1 MFLYFFFSQKISS
14 NLLFHAPLFGSP
26 SAGCVVLYWLIY
38 CNIKQ
43 EVESLLSGQDNFK
56 EGWSNLAFWFSS
68 SVILEEEEGATFG
81 GVLFEIILVTFGA
94 IVVEVVVVLV
104 GTREVD
110 LVLLLSLF
118 LSLNFFP
125 FTIVT
130 LAVVG
135 IGLGVVVV
143 VDLVLPVWVG
153 TIGWAKSQAPFFSW
167 KKLYMLDPIFCFQRV
182 LGAPI

>member
-1 MFLYFFFSQKISS
+1 M
-14 NLLFHAPLFGSP
+14 
-26 SAGCVVLYWLIY
+26 
-38 CNIKQ
+38 
-43 EVESLLSGQDNFK
+43 
-56 EGWSNLAFWFSS
+56 
-68 SVILEEEEGATFG
+68 
-81 GVLFEIILVTFGA
+81 TFGA

-110 LVLLLSLF
+110 LVLLLLF

-143 VDLVLPVWVG
+143 VVDLVLPVWVG
-153 TIGWAKSQAPFFSW
+153 TTGWAKSQAPFFSW
-167 KKLYMLDPIFCFQRV
+167 KKLYMLDPIFCFQQV

>member
-1 MFLYFFFSQKISS
+1 MLQGLYFFFSPKISS

-38 CNIKQ
+38 CKIKQ

-56 EGWSNLAFWFSS
+56 EGRSNLAFWFSS
-68 SVILEEEEGATFG
+68 SVILEEGATFG

-94 IVVEVVVVLV
+94 IVVEVVVLA

-110 LVLLLSLF
+110 LVLLLF

-135 IGLGVVVV
+135 IGLEVVVVV

-153 TIGWAKSQAPFFSW
+153 TTGWAKSQAPLFSRN
-167 KKLYMLDPIFCFQRV
+167 KLHLHVGFNILFSA
-182 LGAPI
+182 GS

>member
-1 MFLYFFFSQKISS
+1 M
-14 NLLFHAPLFGSP
+14 
-26 SAGCVVLYWLIY
+26 
-38 CNIKQ
+38 
-43 EVESLLSGQDNFK
+43 
-56 EGWSNLAFWFSS
+56 
-68 SVILEEEEGATFG
+68 EEEEGATFG

-94 IVVEVVVVLV
+94 IVVEVVVLV

-143 VDLVLPVWVG
+143 VVDLVLPVWVG
-153 TIGWAKSQAPFFSW
+153 TIGWAKSQAPFFSG

>member
-1 MFLYFFFSQKISS
+1 M
-14 NLLFHAPLFGSP
+14 
-26 SAGCVVLYWLIY
+26 
-38 CNIKQ
+38 
-43 EVESLLSGQDNFK
+43 
-56 EGWSNLAFWFSS
+56 
-68 SVILEEEEGATFG
+68 EEGATFG

-94 IVVEVVVVLV
+94 IVVEVVVLA

-110 LVLLLSLF
+110 LVLLLF

-143 VDLVLPVWVG
+143 VVDLVLPVWVG
-153 TIGWAKSQAPFFSW
+153 TTGWAKSQAPLFSRN
-167 KKLYMLDPIFCFQRV
+167 KLHLHVGSNILFSA
-182 LGAPI
+182 GS

>member
-1 MFLYFFFSQKISS
+1 M
-14 NLLFHAPLFGSP
+14 
-26 SAGCVVLYWLIY
+26 
-38 CNIKQ
+38 
-43 EVESLLSGQDNFK
+43 
-56 EGWSNLAFWFSS
+56 
-68 SVILEEEEGATFG
+68 EEGATFG

-94 IVVEVVVVLV
+94 IVVEVVVLA

-110 LVLLLSLF
+110 LVLLLF

-143 VDLVLPVWVG
+143 VVDLVLPVWVG
-153 TIGWAKSQAPFFSW
+153 TTGWAKSQAPLFSRN
-167 KKLYMLDPIFCFQRV
+167 KLHLHVGSNILFSVGSWGTNIRCCT
-182 LGAPI
+182 IS

>member
-1 MFLYFFFSQKISS
+1 M
-14 NLLFHAPLFGSP
+14 
-26 SAGCVVLYWLIY
+26 
-38 CNIKQ
+38 
-43 EVESLLSGQDNFK
+43 
-56 EGWSNLAFWFSS
+56 
-68 SVILEEEEGATFG
+68 EEGATFG

-94 IVVEVVVVLV
+94 IVVEVVVLV
-104 GTREVD
+104 GAREVD
-110 LVLLLSLF
+110 LVLLLLLF

-143 VDLVLPVWVG
+143 VVDLVLPVWVG
-153 TIGWAKSQAPFFSW
+153 TTGWAKSQAPFFSW
-167 KKLYMLDPIFCFQRV
+167 KKLYMLDPIFCFQWV

>member
-1 MFLYFFFSQKISS
+1 M
-14 NLLFHAPLFGSP
+14 
-26 SAGCVVLYWLIY
+26 
-38 CNIKQ
+38 
-43 EVESLLSGQDNFK
+43 
-56 EGWSNLAFWFSS
+56 
-68 SVILEEEEGATFG
+68 EEEEGATFG

-143 VDLVLPVWVG
+143 VVDLVLPVWVG
-153 TIGWAKSQAPFFSW
+153 TIGWAKSQAPFFSG